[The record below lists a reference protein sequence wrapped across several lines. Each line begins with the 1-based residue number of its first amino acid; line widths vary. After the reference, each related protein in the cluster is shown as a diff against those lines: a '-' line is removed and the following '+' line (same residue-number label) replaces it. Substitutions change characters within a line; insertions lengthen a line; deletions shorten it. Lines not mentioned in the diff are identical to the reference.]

1 MALAQ
6 GDKIGVYEILAPIS
20 GRGMCEAYKALE
32 AGHFIPGQSVPIT
45 EFLECPPAQAKR
57 RLTRVRT
64 ISLALS
70 RSVYRSRPDGLRVTE
85 SSRNPQLA
93 AGLFDLDDRD

>member
-1 MALAQ
+1 MLRCRMISYLRYISSMALAQ

-45 EFLECPPAQAKR
+45 EFLE
-57 RLTRVRT
+57 
-64 ISLALS
+64 
-70 RSVYRSRPDGLRVTE
+70 
-85 SSRNPQLA
+85 
-93 AGLFDLDDRD
+93 